1 MVDFGSV
8 WVNAVYPGGED
19 MEARVCGQEA
29 GLPFPYAFSLGPL
42 SSDLLLKLFGNTLTH
57 TPRDVSSRQFQIHSV
72 WPLGLI
78 VTLHD
83 LSWSETCNLPASS
96 LWAVGFQESSSRP
109 QPETSLPGWRST
121 GSLGQE
127 LQACSRLQGRLL
139 SRDRWPWGFCR
150 EQQAKY
156 WAPRSHREALRDD
169 ESKSISVG
177 KAWALCLP
185 SSLIGGM
192 NTVSSLHYL
201 DRQGELGGNRTC
213 RTER

>member
-42 SSDLLLKLFGNTLTH
+42 SSDLPLNLFGNTLTH

-83 LSWSETCNLPASS
+83 LSWSETCNLPAFS
-96 LWAVGFQESSSRP
+96 LWAVGFQESSSMP

-127 LQACSRLQGRLL
+127 LQPGSSLQGRLL
-139 SRDRWPWGFCR
+139 SRDRWPWGFCK
-150 EQQAKY
+150 EPQAKH
-156 WAPRSHREALRDD
+156 WAPRSHCEALRTM
-169 ESKSISVG
+169 SQSPFLWG
-177 KAWALCLP
+177 KHELCVP

-192 NTVSSLHYL
+192 NTVSTLHYL
-201 DRQGELGGNRTC
+201 DRQGELRGNRTC